1 MSLPLSRK
9 GRNPNGITFS
19 SHKELTIKN
28 KKGTQ
33 DDCGPFFFLLIRSC
47 VRNDLAEDLERAIF
61 GNIDRFVVGIV

>member
-19 SHKELTIKN
+19 LHKELTIKN

-33 DDCGPFFFLLIRSC
+33 DDCGPFFFYC
-47 VRNDLAEDLERAIF
+47 F
-61 GNIDRFVVGIV
+61 GAVCATTLPKILNELFSEISIGL